1 MTRFLEWLGDNPTA
15 WFLLLLAAF
24 MGTALLIG
32 WSCSPVTPD
41 PFTPTTYAPWTPATA
56 APPVETEVVP

>member
-24 MGTALLIG
+24 MGAGLTVG
-32 WSCSPVTPD
+32 WACEPTWEDSPPNPCVLCET
-41 PFTPTTYAPWTPATA
+41 
-56 APPVETEVVP
+56 PPVETEVGP